1 MKLTIPFLVMQL
13 LSQASTFAQ
22 PLISTEESS
31 IIKNQIERFY
41 SWYIDLIKNK
51 RLNEDFNPS
60 FVKKSDGMTT
70 LDFTNYRNGLK
81 RFNFSDDFIQTKV
94 NDYQDCVFKLSK
106 VPFSKFSEYKDL
118 DDFENLNCDFS
129 NTYEWTGGMDQK
141 NSVEISRITRLNKK
155 RILATISF
163 DPSGMALVYFKKIG
177 DVWKIDNLTL
187 EMDTNE

>member
-1 MKLTIPFLVMQL
+1 LAMQL

-31 IIKNQIERFY
+31 IIKNQIEGFY

-106 VPFSKFSEYKDL
+106 VPFTKFSGYQDL
-118 DDFENLNCDFS
+118 DDFESVNCSFR
-129 NTYEWTGGMDQK
+129 NIYEWFGSMEPLDG
-141 NSVEISRITRLNKK
+141 VELSRVTRLNKK

-177 DVWKIDNLTL
+177 EVWKIDNLTIEL
-187 EMDTNE
+187 DTNE